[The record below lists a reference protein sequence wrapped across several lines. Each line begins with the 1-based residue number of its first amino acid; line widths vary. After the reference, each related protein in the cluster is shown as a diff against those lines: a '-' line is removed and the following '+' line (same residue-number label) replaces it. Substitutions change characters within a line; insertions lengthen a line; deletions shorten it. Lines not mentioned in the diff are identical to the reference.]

1 MTRFS
6 CFVVGEGALVL
17 NCLEVLLEQG
27 CEVLGACS
35 TDRTVQEWAG
45 INKIVHT
52 KDPAIFERQ
61 ILGSAYDYL
70 FSINNIHWVI
80 SAAVIGRA
88 RTATIN
94 YHDSPLPQQ
103 PSLQTT
109 TWTWLNSE
117 TQHAITRHE
126 IVLAS
131 DAARIFKQK
140 TIGAITGDG
149 ASLGDILPVLV
160 RVALQNA
167 NRSLIPIVSQ
177 QNALICQQ
185 AQALAVARSA
195 SDRTQF
201 VSELAPFEHPY
212 LSTSH
217 TKTFLQRYP
226 IALENRQIEPDAFI
240 AIFAA
245 YCARLSPELEFDLG
259 LQIELD
265 NSRSVSAKRRR
276 CQRGASA
283 FAERLRQRHTEL
295 VKVQL
300 PLRIQSQTS
309 DSFKQFK
316 ARLEAAPDRDLST
329 DCMSQFIPVAI
340 AILEHPAQLESQHL
354 TAAMTFIAYAD
365 RSQPELIH
373 TGALTELDSA
383 AIVRQ
388 LQSFIPACSSQPEQ
402 LLARLPLIST
412 AEQQQLLTDWNQ
424 TATPVPTDVCIHHLF
439 EQQVARTPDEIAV
452 AYKSKQLT
460 YQQLNT
466 RANQLAHYLLHQGVQ
481 PDTLIGL
488 QMDRSIEMVVG
499 LLAIH
504 KAGGAYL
511 PLDPD
516 FPTDRLTLM
525 MEDSQAPMILTQQRL
540 ISTLAISAG
549 VRVIAIDTSW
559 TEIAQQPTTNPQ
571 TEVKPEHLAYV
582 IYTSGSTGKPKG
594 VMVEHRNVV
603 NFFTGMDERIDPA
616 PGVWLAVTSLSFD
629 ISVLEIFWTLTRG
642 FKVVI
647 YNAKKQLEPDRSIA
661 GSIERHQVT
670 HLQCTPS
677 MAGLLIADPITCKA
691 LGQIQTMMVGGE
703 ALTEILARQLQEI
716 VRGEVHNMY
725 GPTETTIWS
734 TTHALKA
741 VEGVVPLGRPIAN
754 TQLYILDRLQQPMP
768 VGIAGELLI
777 GGKGVTR
784 GYLNRPDLTSERFI
798 PNPFSKDPDRLYR
811 TGDSVRYRADGNLE
825 FLGRIDLQVKI
836 RGYRIEL
843 GEIETILSRHETIR
857 EVAIVVREDIP
868 GDKRIVAYFI
878 AQHGQQPTPAT
889 LRTHLRV
896 QLPEYMIPAN
906 FIQLQAFPLTPN
918 QKVDRKAFPAP
929 LLAPKVSTPLAAP
942 AQPIISHQTTEQSL
956 IEIWQKVL
964 QITEL
969 DPGENFFNLGG
980 NSLVA
985 VTLMSEIRSSLN
997 VELPLIS
1004 LFRSPTILGLVREI
1018 EQVQV

>member
-1 MTRFS
+1 MTGFS
-6 CFVVGEGALVL
+6 CFVVGEGVLVVS
-17 NCLEVLLEQG
+17 CLEILLEQK
-27 CEVLGACS
+27 CQILGVCAA
-35 TDRTVQEWAG
+35 DRLVQDWAATNG
-45 INKIVHT
+45 IVHT
-52 KDPAIFERQ
+52 EDRLFFEQQ
-61 ILGSAYDYL
+61 ILSSEYDYL
-70 FSINNIHWVI
+70 FSINNIEWII

-88 RTATIN
+88 RTATIT
-94 YHDSPLPQQ
+94 YHDAPLPQQ
-103 PSLQTT
+103 PNLQTT
-109 TWTWLNSE
+109 AWAWLNSK

-131 DAARIFKQK
+131 DAARIFQQK
-140 TIGAITGDG
+140 VIRAITGAGD
-149 ASLGDILPVLV
+149 SIGDILPVLD
-160 RVALQNA
+160 
-167 NRSLIPIVSQ
+167 RSLIPLISQ
-177 QNALICQQ
+177 QNAAICQQ
-185 AQALAVARSA
+185 EQAVAVARS
-195 SDRTQF
+195 
-201 VSELAPFEHPY
+201 VSNHTPPAIFLSKGLSNELAPFQHPY
-212 LSTSH
+212 LSTSQIQIP
-217 TKTFLQRYP
+217 LQRYP
-226 IALENRQIEPDAFI
+226 VALDEQIEPDSFI

-259 LQIELD
+259 LQIELF
-265 NSRSVSAKRRR
+265 NRN
-276 CQRGASA
+276 
-283 FAERLRQRHTEL
+283 TEL
-295 VKVQL
+295 LKVQM
-300 PLRIQSQTS
+300 PIRIQTQDG

-316 ARLEAAPDRDLST
+316 TRLEAAPDRDLAT
-329 DCMSQFIPVAI
+329 DTAAQFIPVAI
-340 AILEHPAQLESQHL
+340 VILEHPAQLKSQQL
-354 TAAMTFIAYAD
+354 TAAMTFVAYAD

-373 TGALTELDSA
+373 TGALAEIDSA

-412 AEQQQLLTDWNQ
+412 AEQQQLLIDWNQ
-424 TATPVPTDVCIHHLF
+424 TATTIPTDVCIHQLF

-460 YQQLNT
+460 YQELNN
-466 RANQLAHYLLHQGVQ
+466 RANQLAHYLLLQGVK
-481 PDTLIGL
+481 PDTLVGL
-488 QMDRSIEMVVG
+488 QMERSIEMIVG

-516 FPTDRLTLM
+516 FPADRLALM
-525 MEDSQAPMILTQQRL
+525 IEDSQAPIILTQQRL
-540 ISTLAISAG
+540 IPNLAISTG
-549 VRVIAIDTSW
+549 VQVIAIDTSW
-559 TEIAQQPTTNPQ
+559 DEIAQQPTINPQ
-571 TEVKPEHLAYV
+571 SEVKPENLAYI

-594 VMVEHRNVV
+594 VMVEHRNAV
-603 NFFTGMDERIDPA
+603 NFFTGMDERIDA
-616 PGVWLAVTSLSFD
+616 TPGVWLAVTSLSFD

-647 YNAKKQLEPDRSIA
+647 YNAKKQLEQDNSIA
-661 GSIERHQVT
+661 GLIDRHRVT

-691 LGQIQTMMVGGE
+691 IGQIQTMIVGGE
-703 ALTEILARQLQEI
+703 ALTEILAVQLQQI
-716 VRGEVHNMY
+716 VQGQVHNMY

-754 TQLYILDRLQQPMP
+754 TQLYILDKLQQPVP

-798 PNPFSKDPDRLYR
+798 PNPFSNDSTDLLYR

-825 FLGRIDLQVKI
+825 FLGRIDFQVKI

-843 GEIETILSRHETIR
+843 GEIETILGRHQTIR
-857 EVAIVVREDIP
+857 EVAIIVREDIP

-878 AQHGQQPTPAT
+878 AQPGQQPTTAT
-889 LRTHLRV
+889 LRTHLRAK
-896 QLPEYMIPAN
+896 LPEYMIPAN
-906 FIQLQAFPLTPN
+906 FVQLQAFPLTPN
-918 QKVDRKAFPAP
+918 KKVDRKAFPAP
-929 LLAPKVSTPLAAP
+929 LLVQKVAVAAP
-942 AQPIISHQTTEQSL
+942 LQPIINTHTTEQSL

-964 QITEL
+964 QITEV
-969 DPGENFFNLGG
+969 DITENFFNLGG

-1004 LFRSPTILGLVREI
+1004 LFRSPTILGLVKEI
-1018 EQVQV
+1018 EQIQT

>member
-1 MTRFS
+1 MTGFS

-17 NCLEVLLEQG
+17 SCLEILLEQG
-27 CEVLGACS
+27 CHVLGACS
-35 TDRTVQEWAG
+35 TDRSVREWAAT
-45 INKIVHT
+45 NQIVHT
-52 KDPAIFERQ
+52 EDSAIFERQ
-61 ILGSAYDYL
+61 LLGSEYDCL

-80 SAAVIGRA
+80 SAAVIARS

-109 TWTWLNSE
+109 TWAWLNSK

-126 IVLAS
+126 IVLVS
-131 DAARIFKQK
+131 DTARIFKQK

-149 ASLGDILPVLV
+149 ASLGDILPVLD
-160 RVALQNA
+160 
-167 NRSLIPIVSQ
+167 RSLIPIVSQ
-177 QNALICQQ
+177 QNAAICQRE
-185 AQALAVARSA
+185 QALAVARSA
-195 SDRTQF
+195 SDRTQPAITHGINTAN
-201 VSELAPFEHPY
+201 ELAPFEHPY

-217 TKTFLQRYP
+217 TKTPLQRYP
-226 IALENRQIEPDAFI
+226 IALEDRIEPDSFI
-240 AIFAA
+240 ALFAA

-259 LQIELD
+259 LQIELCD
-265 NSRSVSAKRRR
+265 RNI
-276 CQRGASA
+276 
-283 FAERLRQRHTEL
+283 EL
-295 VKVQL
+295 VNVQL
-300 PLRIQSQTS
+300 PIRLQTYDG

-329 DCMSQFIPVAI
+329 DPVPQFIPVTI
-340 AILEHPAQLESQHL
+340 AILENPAQLKSQHL
-354 TAAMTFIAYAD
+354 AAAMTFVAYAD

-412 AEQQQLLTDWNQ
+412 AEQQQLLVDWNQ
-424 TATPVPTDVCIHHLF
+424 TATPVPTNVCIHHLF
-439 EQQVARTPDEIAV
+439 EQQVARTPYDIAV
-452 AYKSKQLT
+452 AYKSKHLT
-460 YQQLNT
+460 YQELNT
-466 RANQLAHYLLHQGVQ
+466 RANQLAHYLLIQGVK
-481 PDTLIGL
+481 PDTLVGL
-488 QMDRSIEMVVG
+488 QMERSIEMVVG

-504 KAGGAYL
+504 KAGAAYL

-516 FPTDRLTLM
+516 FPADRLALM
-525 MEDSQAPMILTQQRL
+525 IEDSQTPIILTQQRL
-540 ISTLAISAG
+540 ISTLARSAG

-559 TEIAQQPTTNPQ
+559 HEIAQQPKTNPQ
-571 TEVKPEHLAYV
+571 TEVKPENLAYI

-594 VMVEHRNVV
+594 VMVEHRNAV
-603 NFFTGMDERIDPA
+603 NFFTGMDARIGDA

-647 YNAKKQLEPDRSIA
+647 YNAKKQLEPEHSIA
-661 GSIERHQVT
+661 GLIDRHQVT

-677 MAGLLIADPITCKA
+677 MAGLLIGDPNTAKA
-691 LGQIQTMMVGGE
+691 IGQIQSMMVGGE
-703 ALTEILARQLQEI
+703 ALTESLALQLQQH
-716 VRGEVHNMY
+716 VGGQVHNMY

-754 TQLYILDRLQQPMP
+754 TQLYILDKLQQPVP

-798 PNPFSKDPDRLYR
+798 PNPFSEDPLERLYQ

-825 FLGRIDLQVKI
+825 FLGRIDFQVKI

-843 GEIETILSRHETIR
+843 GEIETILGRHETIR

-878 AQHGQQPTPAT
+878 AQPGTQPTPAT
-889 LRTHLRV
+889 LRAHLRA
-896 QLPEYMIPAN
+896 QLPEYMVPAN
-906 FIQLQAFPLTPN
+906 FVQLQVFPLTPN
-918 QKVDRKAFPAP
+918 KKVDRKAFPAQ
-929 LLAPKVSTPLAAP
+929 KVSAPSAVP
-942 AQPIISHQTTEQSL
+942 AQPIINHQTTEQSL

-964 QITEL
+964 QIDEV
-969 DPGENFFNLGG
+969 DPNGNFFSLGG

-985 VTLMSEIRSSLN
+985 VTSIEEIRSTLN

-1004 LFRSPTILGLVREI
+1004 LFRSPTILGLVKEI
-1018 EQVQV
+1018 EQIRSS

>member
-1 MTRFS
+1 MTGFS

-17 NCLEVLLEQG
+17 SCLEVLSEQG
-27 CEVLGACS
+27 CQILGACS
-35 TDRTVQEWAG
+35 TDRSGQEWAAA
-45 INKIVHT
+45 NQIVHT
-52 KDPAIFERQ
+52 EDREIFEQQ
-61 ILGSAYDYL
+61 ILGSEYDYL
-70 FSINNIHWVI
+70 FSINNVHWVI
-80 SAAVIGRA
+80 PAAAIGRA
-88 RTATIN
+88 RVATIN

-103 PSLQTT
+103 PNLQTT
-109 TWTWLNSE
+109 AWAWLNSQ

-131 DAARIFKQK
+131 DVARIFKQK
-140 TIGAITGDG
+140 VLGAITGAG
-149 ASLGDILPVLV
+149 ASIGDILPVLD
-160 RVALQNA
+160 
-167 NRSLIPIVSQ
+167 RSLIPIISQ
-177 QNALICQQ
+177 QNAAICQQ
-185 AQALAVARSA
+185 EQALAVARSTSHHTLPA
-195 SDRTQF
+195 I
-201 VSELAPFEHPY
+201 ELAPFEHPY
-212 LSTSH
+212 LAPSRP
-217 TKTFLQRYP
+217 KTALQRYP
-226 IALENRQIEPDAFI
+226 IALDERIEPDSFI

-259 LQIELD
+259 LQIELYD
-265 NSRSVSAKRRR
+265 GN
-276 CQRGASA
+276 
-283 FAERLRQRHTEL
+283 TEL
-295 VKVQL
+295 FNVKL
-300 PLRIQSQTS
+300 PIRIQTQDD

-316 ARLEAAPDRDLST
+316 ARLEAAPDRDLPT
-329 DCMSQFIPVAI
+329 DPVPQFIPVAI
-340 AILEHPAQLESQHL
+340 VILENPAQLKSQHL

-402 LLARLPLIST
+402 SLARIPLIST
-412 AEQQQLLTDWNQ
+412 TEQQQLLIDWNQ
-424 TATPVPTDVCIHHLF
+424 TATTIPIDVCIHQLF

-460 YQQLNT
+460 YQELNT
-466 RANQLAHYLLHQGVQ
+466 RANQLAHHLLLQGVK
-481 PDTLIGL
+481 PDTLVGL
-488 QMDRSIEMVVG
+488 QMERSIEMVVG

-516 FPTDRLTLM
+516 FPADRLALM
-525 MEDSQAPMILTQQRL
+525 IEDSQAPIILTQQRL
-540 ISTLAISAG
+540 IANLARSAG

-559 TEIAQQPTTNPQ
+559 SEIAQQPTTNPQ
-571 TEVKPEHLAYV
+571 TDVRPENLAYI

-594 VMVEHRNVV
+594 VMVEHRNAV
-603 NFFTGMDERIDPA
+603 NFFTGMDERIDA
-616 PGVWLAVTSLSFD
+616 TPGVWLAVTSLSFD

-647 YNAKKQLEPDRSIA
+647 YNAKKQLEPDSSIA
-661 GSIERHQVT
+661 GLIDRHQVT

-677 MAGLLIADPITCKA
+677 MAGLLIADPNTAKA
-691 LGQIQTMMVGGE
+691 IGQIQTMMVGGE
-703 ALTEILARQLQEI
+703 ALTEILALQLQQI
-716 VRGEVHNMY
+716 VKGQVHNMY

-754 TQLYILDRLQQPMP
+754 TQLYILDKLQQPVP
-768 VGIAGELLI
+768 IGIAGELLI

-784 GYLNRPDLTSERFI
+784 GYLNRPDLTQERFI
-798 PNPFSKDPDRLYR
+798 SNPFSDDPLDRLYR

-825 FLGRIDLQVKI
+825 FLGRIDFQVKI

-843 GEIETILSRHETIR
+843 GEIETILGRHETIR
-857 EVAIVVREDIP
+857 EVAIVVREDVP

-878 AQHGQQPTPAT
+878 AQPGEQPAT
-889 LRTHLRV
+889 AILRNHLRA
-896 QLPEYMIPAN
+896 QLPEYMVPAN
-906 FIQLQAFPLTPN
+906 FVQLQAFPLTPN
-918 QKVDRKAFPAP
+918 KKVDRKAFPAP
-929 LLAPKVSTPLAAP
+929 LLAQKISVPVTAP
-942 AQPIISHQTTEQSL
+942 APPQPIINAQTTEQSL

-964 QITEL
+964 QITEV
-969 DPGENFFNLGG
+969 DTNENFFSLGG

-985 VTLMSEIRSSLN
+985 VTLIGEIRSSLN

-1004 LFRSPTILGLVREI
+1004 LFQSPTILGLIKEI
-1018 EQVQV
+1018 EQIQ